1 MMVRLTFLCTT
12 TGDTPRDTVLG
23 DSPATERA
31 LRAARA
37 AGAALPP
44 RAPAVPGPF
53 HPLLGDRRRPRPG
66 FEAGAGAAL
75 RRLRQV
81 VQLLFTMEEVAATDP
96 HGLSDWLTDPDATP
110 HGGEWVAP
118 GCPPG
123 RPMAGQRA
131 SGARPTWVVTEPAV
145 VRASLVHALAA
156 PARAFWHY
164 DVPALSAVTLT
175 SRGGRWDVRFD

>member
-12 TGDTPRDTVLG
+12 TGDTSRDTVLG

-44 RAPAVPGPF
+44 RAPAVRAPSIRCSETADA
-53 HPLLGDRRRPRPG
+53 LGLGSRPEP
-66 FEAGAGAAL
+66 AL
-75 RRLRQV
+75 RDCDYGKWCGLTV
-81 VQLLFTMEEVAATDP
+81 EEVAATDP

-110 HGGEWVAP
+110 HGGESVREFCRRVARWL
-118 GCPPG
+118 GSVPPG
-123 RPMAGQRA
+123 
-131 SGARPTWVVTEPAV
+131 SGHTWVVTEPAV

-175 SRGGRWDVRFD
+175 SRGGRWNVRFD